1 MDYVRDFHIYALGL
15 WWMYQGLMALADP
28 KEHLNSQGIKPTKPS
43 DDYSNFAPI
52 YMLGVRD
59 FSIGIFIVAHYY
71 VDHLAAV
78 LTLMAI
84 MGFIKIG
91 DAIVVIAAEE
101 ESTRKKAVQ
110 NLAWG
115 VGLLGWFTFLAKN

>member
-1 MDYVRDFHIYALGL
+1 MNYARDFHIYALGL
-15 WWMYQGLMALADP
+15 WWMYQGLMALVDP
-28 KEHLNSQGIKPTKPS
+28 KEHLNSQGIKPAKSS
-43 DDYSNFAPI
+43 DDYSNLAPI

-59 FSIGIFIVAHYY
+59 FSIGIFIVAHHY

-115 VGLLGWFTFLAKN
+115 AGLLGWLVFLANN

>member
-15 WWMYQGLMALADP
+15 WWMYQGLMALVDP
-28 KEHLNSQGIKPTKPS
+28 KEHLNSQGIKPTKSS
-43 DDYSNFAPI
+43 DDYSNLAPI
-52 YMLGVRD
+52 YMLGIRD
-59 FSIGIFIVAHYY
+59 SFMGMFIVAHHY
-71 VDHLAAV
+71 VDNLTAV
-78 LTLMAI
+78 LTLMVI
-84 MGFIKIG
+84 MGFAKIG
-91 DAIVVIAAEE
+91 DGIVVIAAEE